1 MGSTDSLGRSARVVA
16 LEKTTFLLM
25 YCVTFRAGL
34 AESMT
39 LPRNLAEIL
48 SRRLRLTNANLVSL
62 VILDMPRRVA
72 SQLLALPNEYG
83 QQTPESLWI
92 PIKPTL
98 SC

>member
-1 MGSTDSLGRSARVVA
+1 MLVSHLLSPVKSQCHTWLRWWRERS
-16 LEKTTFLLM
+16 
-25 YCVTFRAGL
+25 
-34 AESMT
+34 
-39 LPRNLAEIL
+39 
-48 SRRLRLTNANLVSL
+48 NANLVSL

-92 PIKPTL
+92 PIKPTQ

>member
-16 LEKTTFLLM
+16 LEKTTFLWM
-25 YCVTFRAGL
+25 DCVTFRAGL

-48 SRRLRLTNANLVSL
+48 SKRLRLTNANLVSL

-92 PIKPTL
+92 PIKPTH